1 MKAQAILT
9 KGMLAFLSLLVFTKA
24 AETRGNK
31 VLLRNV
37 QSLTLK
43 KGLQTSHRRVSAT
56 PQLKCI
62 GGSGKPFYEVDVSY
76 LPRFVYK

>member
-1 MKAQAILT
+1 MKIQSILAAAPA
-9 KGMLAFLSLLVFTKA
+9 LLSLLAITEA

-43 KGLQTSHRRVSAT
+43 KGAKTSHRRSSAV
-56 PQLKCI
+56 PQLNCI
-62 GGSGKPFYEVDVSY
+62 GGSGKPHYEVDVG
-76 LPRFVYK
+76 